1 MHEFDV
7 INNAD
12 SCLIPEE
19 TTAESQLHQ
28 KTPNQQK
35 QEKSTQTKSK
45 TNKQNNPK
53 NPPHPK
59 IK

>member
-1 MHEFDV
+1 MAVLSPSTFCMETNKRILMHEFDV

-28 KTPNQQK
+28 
-35 QEKSTQTKSK
+35 
-45 TNKQNNPK
+45 QN
-53 NPPHPK
+53 K

>member
-28 KTPNQQK
+28 KNPPKTKLNKKNPQQQQK
-35 QEKSTQTKSK
+35 KPNLK
-45 TNKQNNPK
+45 
-53 NPPHPK
+53 
-59 IK
+59 

>member
-19 TTAESQLHQ
+19 TTAESQLHHH
-28 KTPNQQK
+28 KK
-35 QEKSTQTKSK
+35 KKVK
-45 TNKQNNPK
+45 
-53 NPPHPK
+53 
-59 IK
+59 

>member
-1 MHEFDV
+1 MAVLSTSTFYMERNERILMHEFDV

-28 KTPNQQK
+28 QK
-35 QEKSTQTKSK
+35 
-45 TNKQNNPK
+45 
-53 NPPHPK
+53 K
-59 IK
+59 IKK